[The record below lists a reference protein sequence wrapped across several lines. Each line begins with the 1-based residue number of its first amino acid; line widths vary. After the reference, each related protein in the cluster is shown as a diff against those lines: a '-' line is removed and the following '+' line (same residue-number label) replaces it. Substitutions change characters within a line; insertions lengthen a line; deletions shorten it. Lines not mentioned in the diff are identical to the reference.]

1 MAVNDSLNRGEGPSG
16 NIRTKKEIFQ
26 LCHKWA
32 LGLSREDVGRGRE
45 KAAGVFGGKGASVN
59 VF

>member
-1 MAVNDSLNRGEGPSG
+1 MAVNGSHDRGEEPSG
-16 NIRTKKEIFQ
+16 NIRAKKEIFQ

-32 LGLSREDVGRGRE
+32 LGLSREDVGIGRK
-45 KAAGVFGGKGASVN
+45 KAAGVFGGKGVASN

>member
-1 MAVNDSLNRGEGPSG
+1 MAAIKEGKGPAG
-16 NIRTKKEIFQ
+16 NISTKKEIFQ

-32 LGLSREDVGRGRE
+32 RGLSREDVGRERK
-45 KAAGVFGGKGASVN
+45 KAAGVFGGKGVSAN

>member
-1 MAVNDSLNRGEGPSG
+1 MAVNGSHKGGEGPSG
-16 NIRTKKEIFQ
+16 NIRSKKEIFQ

-32 LGLSREDVGRGRE
+32 LSLSREDVGSGRK
-45 KAAGVFGGKGASVN
+45 KAAGVFGGKGVSAN